1 MLDIFCSS
9 KIVTYLYKFHSTQF
23 VFVLFWSIYAYD
35 RELIHP
41 ERLDKLIP
49 VELNLHHHAGIIVT
63 SIIEIVVVFHRYPSN
78 FRAFMM
84 QFLITTL
91 YLFWTV
97 WVFSVTG
104 KWSYPFLAKLPLP
117 IFPIFCAVNLLI
129 FVVLYYVGKLLCYFR
144 WRGKGMVL

>member
-1 MLDIFCSS
+1 MLCF
-9 KIVTYLYKFHSTQF
+9 LMQF

-49 VELNLHHHAGIIVT
+49 FDLNQHEHTGIMIV
-63 SIIEIVVVFHRYPSN
+63 SLIEMMVVFHRYPSN
-78 FRAFMM
+78 FKAFMM

-91 YLFWTV
+91 YIIWIV

-104 KWSYPFLAKLPLP
+104 RWSYTFLQKLPLP
-117 IFPIFCAVNLLI
+117 IFPIFCIINLLVYVA
-129 FVVLYYVGKLLCYFR
+129 FYYIGKVFCYFR
-144 WRGKGMVL
+144 WRGV